1 MQLCLLLFNFTHFVI
16 YINGVISHAFTCH
29 IFCLVLLYFDKRVG
43 VRNYSE
49 FIFTVASHPVVCA
62 Q

>member
-43 VRNYSE
+43 VRNYS
-49 FIFTVASHPVVCA
+49 
-62 Q
+62 